1 MIEEKVFALIGEHF
15 EKDRSEL
22 SKETD
27 LIADVKADSLDLVE
41 LIMAFEEEFDISIP
55 DDVAL
60 NVRTIGD
67 IVKYIESAK

>member
-1 MIEEKVFALIGEHF
+1 MIEETVFALIGEHF